1 MGKNAHLYIYIIE
14 INKQKRVKIM
24 SNPKKA
30 INEIKSLL
38 VEFGFMAAE
47 KTPLSFKL
55 QDDTIINVAE
65 LKAGEKI
72 TKINEA
78 FEAVTLEDGVY
89 RLKEN
94 FEVEVSGGQ
103 ITNVKEIFI
112 EAKLKDGTIVKVEGD
127 SLMEGA
133 AVKVVTEEMP
143 DGTPAPDGIH
153 ILEDET
159 KVETKDGKIVAI
171 AAPEMKEEEK
181 SEESSME
188 DSDGGAAIE
197 IELIEML
204 KDFMKK
210 MNEKMSLME
219 DKMSA
224 VQNDF
229 AAFKSEP
236 AAKKISDGKTEFK
249 SEVNDMLD
257 DKVAAIFALKNNN
270 KK

>member
-1 MGKNAHLYIYIIE
+1 
-14 INKQKRVKIM
+14 M

-94 FEVEVSGGQ
+94 FEVEVSEGQ

-133 AVKVVTEEMP
+133 EVKVITEEMP
-143 DGTPAPDGIH
+143 DGIPAPDGVH

-159 KVETKDGKIVAI
+159 KVETKDGKIIAI
-171 AAPEMKEEEK
+171 AAPEMKEENGE
-181 SEESSME
+181 SEDSSME

-224 VQNDF
+224 VQNEF
-229 AAFKSEP
+229 TAFKSEP

-249 SEVNDMLD
+249 SEVKDSID
-257 DKVAAIFALKNNN
+257 EKVAAIFALKNNN

>member
-1 MGKNAHLYIYIIE
+1 
-14 INKQKRVKIM
+14 M

-94 FEVEVSGGQ
+94 FEVEVSEGQ

-133 AVKVVTEEMP
+133 EVKVITEEMP
-143 DGTPAPDGIH
+143 DGIPAPDGVH

-159 KVETKDGKIVAI
+159 KVETKDGKIIAI
-171 AAPEMKEEEK
+171 AAPEMKEENGE
-181 SEESSME
+181 SEDSSME

-249 SEVNDMLD
+249 SEVKDSID
-257 DKVAAIFALKNNN
+257 EKVAAIFALKNNN